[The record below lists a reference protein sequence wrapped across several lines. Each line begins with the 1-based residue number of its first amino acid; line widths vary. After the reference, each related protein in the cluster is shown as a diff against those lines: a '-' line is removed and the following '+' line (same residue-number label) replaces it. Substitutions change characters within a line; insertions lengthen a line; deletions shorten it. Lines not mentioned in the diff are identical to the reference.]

1 MGNWWLAISSWQCA
15 CTCTPSCAIFFCKTS
30 KCPDDSAHLQHRFGA
45 LWYWLFPKL
54 QSPLKE
60 KRFQSI
66 DEIQENTMGH
76 LIEILTKFCRVFWTV
91 EETLEELCEV
101 PRCLLIGDWDV
112 IVLCIMFLVLFIFFN
127 KCLYFLYYM
136 AGYILNRTCMLISQ
150 PWNEDSKGHSL
161 NCFVKLS
168 QLESACDNLHIQIH

>member
-1 MGNWWLAISSWQCA
+1 MPLSELEYCVIVTFKMTEWVGQWICVRFYLKLQHSFVETIEIIQKAAAMGNWWLAISSWQCA
-15 CTCTPSCAIFFCKTS
+15 CTCTPSCAVFFCKTS

-60 KRFQSI
+60 TRFQSI

-91 EETLEELCEV
+91 EEMLGELCDV
-101 PRCLLIGDWDV
+101 PRCLLWRGLRCHCPMYNV
-112 IVLCIMFLVLFIFFN
+112 SCTFYLL
-127 KCLYFLYYM
+127 
-136 AGYILNRTCMLISQ
+136 Q
-150 PWNEDSKGHSL
+150 
-161 NCFVKLS
+161 
-168 QLESACDNLHIQIH
+168 